1 MKKIFILGGSSDI
14 GIEIIKIYLKNN
26 YKVLAHYNKLN
37 NKLSNLKNYQNN
49 NLDLIKFNFV
59 NSEKNIC
66 TFLKQKKI
74 IECDVVINAL
84 GYIKQKSYKNIKLK
98 DIIDTIKVNFFLTFI

>member
-59 NSEKNIC
+59 NSEKY
-66 TFLKQKKI
+66 L
-74 IECDVVINAL
+74 
-84 GYIKQKSYKNIKLK
+84 YIS
-98 DIIDTIKVNFFLTFI
+98 